1 VDRYAVFG
9 NPIGH
14 SKSPLIHRSFAE
26 QTQQDL
32 SYEAILAP
40 VDGFAEAWQ
49 QFVATGGKGAN
60 VTVPFKEVAFRLADH
75 CTLRAMQAQAVNTL
89 YIEEDGRLVGDNT
102 DGAGLVADL
111 IRLGASLE
119 GAKVLILGAGGACRG
134 VIGPLLTAGVAVVH
148 VANRSVD
155 KALLVAGDFNAQ
167 VSGSG
172 FADIPKQPWTLVI
185 NATSAGLH
193 GSRPDIDESHLS
205 HCELAYDM
213 LYGTEPTAF
222 LMWAQQSGV
231 KCIAD
236 GLGMLVSQAAESFQ
250 IWRGI
255 TPAVT
260 PVLNKLQELMQQ

>member
-1 VDRYAVFG
+1 MFG

-14 SKSPLIHRSFAE
+14 SKSPIIHRSFAE

-60 VTVPFKEVAFRLADH
+60 VTVPFKEVAFKLADH

-89 YIEEDGRLVGDNT
+89 YIEEGGRLVGDNT

-111 IRLGASLE
+111 IRLGATLTN
-119 GAKVLILGAGGACRG
+119 AKVLILGAGGACRG
-134 VIGPLLTAGVAVVH
+134 VVGPLLAAGVSVVH

-172 FADIPKQPWTLVI
+172 FADIPRQAWTLVI

-193 GSRPDIDESHLS
+193 GSRPDIDASHLS

-213 LYGTEPTAF
+213 LYGAEPTAF
-222 LMWAQQSGV
+222 LMWAHQSGV
-231 KCIAD
+231 ISIAD

-250 IWRGI
+250 IWRGVA
-255 TPAVT
+255 PSVT
-260 PVLNKLQELMQQ
+260 PVLSKLKELMHR

>member
-1 VDRYAVFG
+1 MFG

-40 VDGFAEAWQ
+40 VGSFAEAWQ
-49 QFVATGGKGAN
+49 EFVAKGGKGAN
-60 VTVPFKEVAFRLADH
+60 VTVPFKEIAFNLADY
-75 CTLRAMQAQAVNTL
+75 CTLRATQAQAVNTL

-111 IRLGASLE
+111 IRLEVSLKN
-119 GAKVLILGAGGACRG
+119 AKVLILGAGGACRG
-134 VIGPLLTAGVAVVH
+134 VIGPLLDAGVAAVH

-155 KALLVAGDFNAQ
+155 KALSVAGAFNEL

-172 FADIPKQPWTLVI
+172 FADIPNNPWTLVI

-193 GSRPDIDESHLS
+193 GSRPDINVSHLS

-222 LMWAQQSGV
+222 LAWAQQSGMTR
-231 KCIAD
+231 IAD

-250 IWRGI
+250 IWRGV
-255 TPAVT
+255 TPEVT
-260 PVLNKLQELMQQ
+260 PVLLKLQELMQQ

>member
-1 VDRYAVFG
+1 MFG

-14 SKSPLIHRSFAE
+14 SKSPIIHRSFAE

-111 IRLGASLE
+111 IRLGATLTN
-119 GAKVLILGAGGACRG
+119 AKVLILGAGGACRG
-134 VIGPLLTAGVAVVH
+134 VIGPLLDAGVAAVH

-155 KALLVAGDFNAQ
+155 KALLVANAFKAP
-167 VSGSG
+167 VSASG
-172 FADIPKQPWTLVI
+172 FTDIPIQQWTLVI

-193 GSRPDIDESHLS
+193 GSRPDIEASHLA

-213 LYGTEPTAF
+213 LYGSEPTAF
-222 LMWAQQSGV
+222 LVWAQQAGA
-231 KCIAD
+231 KQMAD

-250 IWRGI
+250 IWRGVA
-255 TPAVT
+255 PAVT
-260 PVLNKLQELMQQ
+260 PVLQKLQELMRQ

>member
-1 VDRYAVFG
+1 MDRYAVFG

-14 SKSPLIHRSFAE
+14 SKSPMIHRSFAE
-26 QTQQDL
+26 QTQQNL

-49 QFVATGGKGAN
+49 QFVTTGGKGAN
-60 VTVPFKEVAFRLADH
+60 VTVPFKEVAFRLAEH

-102 DGAGLVADL
+102 DGVGLVADL
-111 IRLGASLE
+111 LRLGVTLPN
-119 GAKVLILGAGGACRG
+119 AKVLILGAGGACRG
-134 VIGPLLTAGVAVVH
+134 VIGPLLNAGVAIVH

-155 KALLVAGDFNAQ
+155 KALLVANAFNAQ
-167 VSGSG
+167 VTASG
-172 FADIPKQPWTLVI
+172 FADIPALPWTLVI

-193 GSRPDIDESHLS
+193 GSRPDIDTSHLS

-222 LMWAQQSGV
+222 LVWAQQSGV
-231 KCIAD
+231 TCIAD
-236 GLGMLVSQAAESFQ
+236 GLGMLVSQAAESFK
-250 IWRGI
+250 IWRGVA
-255 TPAVT
+255 PAVT
-260 PVLNKLQELMQQ
+260 PVLHKLQELMQQ